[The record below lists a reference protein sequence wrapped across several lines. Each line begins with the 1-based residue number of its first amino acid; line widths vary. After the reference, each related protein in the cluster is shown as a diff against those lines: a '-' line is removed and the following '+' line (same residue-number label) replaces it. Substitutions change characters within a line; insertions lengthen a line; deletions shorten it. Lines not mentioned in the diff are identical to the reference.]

1 MAVVDGREGRE
12 RRSTASQEKVDPQ
25 HTQSSASLRSGT
37 RSRTWAGG
45 RRSAGGHARQLCP
58 TFFRIPV
65 MFAGV
70 VGSGCRMHTKVV
82 LHKQTSLR
90 YRIQRW
96 FRRRRGSAAR
106 SKQNLQQNRR
116 DAPEDV
122 CFHINDN
129 RTSPLLVVSG
139 FFVQNQSARTTADF
153 QNHTWLQNLSP
164 PTAAI
169 RFGD

>member
-12 RRSTASQEKVDPQ
+12 RRSTASQQKVDPQ
-25 HTQSSASLRSGT
+25 HTRSSASLRSGT
-37 RSRTWAGG
+37 ESRTWTGV
-45 RRSAGGHARQLCP
+45 RRSGGGHTHQLSRTSCQ
-58 TFFRIPV
+58 IPA

-106 SKQNLQQNRR
+106 SKQNLQQNRPT
-116 DAPEDV
+116 APEDV
-122 CFHINDN
+122 CYHTNVN
-129 RTSPLLVVSG
+129 RTSLLLVVSG
-139 FFVQNQSARTTADF
+139 LFVQNQSARTTADF
-153 QNHTWLQNLSP
+153 QNHT
-164 PTAAI
+164 
-169 RFGD
+169 

>member
-37 RSRTWAGG
+37 RSRTWAGDRG
-45 RRSAGGHARQLCP
+45 SAGGHTHQLSQ
-58 TFFRIPV
+58 TFFQIAV

-116 DAPEDV
+116 AAPKDV
-122 CFHINDN
+122 CFHINVN

-139 FFVQNQSARTTADF
+139 LFVQKQSARTTADF
-153 QNHTWLQNLSP
+153 QNHT
-164 PTAAI
+164 
-169 RFGD
+169 